1 MKIMVVDDDPDV
13 VYVLENIL
21 SRYGCEVIGVTDSKK
36 CLSVVKKEMPDLVF
50 LDVMMPGING
60 WEICKQMKEDPVTTG
75 IFVSMLTVK
84 SEEGD
89 KKKSIEY
96 GKADKHLC
104 KPINLNEIKQVVEGA
119 NGPEYDLNS

>member
-21 SRYGCEVIGVTDSKK
+21 SRYGYEVIGVTDSKK
-36 CLSVVKKEMPDLVF
+36 CLQVVKQEMPDLVF

-60 WEICKQMKEDPVTTG
+60 WEISKKIKGDPSTSG
-75 IFVSMLTVK
+75 IFVSMLTVRR
-84 SEEGD
+84 EAED
-89 KKKSIEY
+89 EKKSIEY

-104 KPINLNEIKQVVEGA
+104 KPINLGEIKQVVESA
-119 NGPEYDLNS
+119 NGPENSLNS